1 MRIWIELAIWN
12 VNRILKNYKSK
23 KFNTSDALLD
33 MKCSFIQVL
42 QKTHN
47 LSFFLSIRPMN
58 IHTSRLFKVGMQ
70 WKSTLYVY

>member
-1 MRIWIELAIWN
+1 MRIWIELAIWI

-23 KFNTSDALLD
+23 KFNTSDALSE
-33 MKCSFIQVL
+33 MNCSFIQVP

-47 LSFFLSIRPMN
+47 FLSIRPMN